1 LYVRD
6 IKESVKIVTKHQNHE
21 NENEN
26 DLNLVGI
33 QTPEK
38 TITFYYRIVDGHTE
52 FPHCMLLFDKS
63 NKRSTQLE
71 TAVIKI

>member
-1 LYVRD
+1 MFGTSKKLL
-6 IKESVKIVTKHQNHE
+6 KLSQNTKMICI
-21 NENEN
+21 
-26 DLNLVGI
+26 LVGI
-33 QTPEK
+33 QTPEIA
-38 TITFYYRIVDGHTE
+38 ITFYYRIVDGHTE

>member
-1 LYVRD
+1 MYARD
-6 IKESVKIVTKHQNHE
+6 IKEIDKIVTKHQN
-21 NENEN
+21 
-26 DLNLVGI
+26 DLNFSRSQI
-33 QTPEK
+33 QIQEIA
-38 TITFYYRIVDGHTE
+38 ITCYYRIIDGHTE

>member
-6 IKESVKIVTKHQNHE
+6 IKEIAKIVTKHH
-21 NENEN
+21 N
-26 DLNLVGI
+26 DLNFGRYQI
-33 QTPEK
+33 QAPEIA
-38 TITFYYRIVDGHTE
+38 ITFYYRIVDGHTE
-52 FPHCMLLFDKS
+52 FLHCMLLFGKS

>member
-1 LYVRD
+1 MYLQD
-6 IKESVKIVTKHQNHE
+6 LITCNKITIIQKLEVWI
-21 NENEN
+21 
-26 DLNLVGI
+26 LVGI
-33 QTPEK
+33 QTPEIE
-38 TITFYYRIVDGHTE
+38 ITFYYRIVDGHTE